1 VFLWVSKLLYF
12 PLDVEG
18 EVPALPPLKL
28 VGSVIQGARLK
39 LGLTQQ
45 RAAKLAG
52 VSRKQWALL
61 EKGENV
67 SVVFLL
73 KVMRALGLTQCP
85 IADDLEV
92 TSSPRGGID
101 ADEVLRLAAELTL
114 LGERLERLAFDAVLP
129 PSERAGEAAAI
140 DAYLRGSDD
149 LPPAAQARLKETLHR
164 VASDSPAVPP
174 QSRPATRTRKREPA
188 ERKRRA

>member
-1 VFLWVSKLLYF
+1 M
-12 PLDVEG
+12 
-18 EVPALPPLKL
+18 PPLKL

-45 RAAKLAG
+45 RAAKLAD

-92 TSSPRGGID
+92 TSSTSGID

-129 PSERAGEAAAI
+129 PSERAGDAAAI
-140 DAYLRGSDD
+140 DAYLRGGDD
-149 LPPAAQARLKETLHR
+149 LPPAVQARLKETLHR

-174 QSRPATRTRKREPA
+174 QSPPATRTRKRAPA